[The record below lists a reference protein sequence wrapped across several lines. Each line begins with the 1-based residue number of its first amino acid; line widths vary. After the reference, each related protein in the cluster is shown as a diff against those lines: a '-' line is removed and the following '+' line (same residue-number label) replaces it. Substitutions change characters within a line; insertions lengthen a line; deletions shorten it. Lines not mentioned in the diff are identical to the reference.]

1 MERTERVTLTNI
13 CMIRDGSRVLVQDK
27 KGKGAGGI
35 TFPGGHVE
43 EHEPVTDSVI
53 REVREETGLTITDI
67 RLRGI
72 KEWIEP
78 DGSRYMVF
86 LYTADHFSGELKSSD
101 EGKVFWLEKDEV
113 LGARWIWH
121 MDVLLRLMDGEFT
134 EIFLDRDDDWKPVL
148 K

>member
-1 MERTERVTLTNI
+1 MEER
-13 CMIRDGSRVLVQDK
+13 
-27 KGKGAGGI
+27 
-35 TFPGGHVE
+35 
-43 EHEPVTDSVI
+43 EPVTDSVI
-53 REVREETGLTITDI
+53 REVREETGLTITDP
-67 RLRGI
+67 RLCGI

-86 LYTADHFSGELKSSD
+86 LYRAEKFSGELKSSD

-121 MDVLLRLMDGEFT
+121 MDALLRLMDGEFT

>member
-27 KGKGAGGI
+27 KGKDAGGI

-53 REVREETGLTITDI
+53 REVREETGLTITDP
-67 RLRGI
+67 RLCGI

-78 DGSRYMVF
+78 DESRYMVF
-86 LYTADHFSGELKSSD
+86 LYRADHFSGELKSSD

-113 LGARWIWH
+113 LKARWIWH